1 MQSQEGKKMTSA
13 GYSGLTAA
21 LIGIAGAAY
30 AQGGFAMR
38 QNHDGIYAVDIV
50 TRQGSCDRDYHWK
63 ISVSGG
69 RVSSAGD
76 TPMEASGQINQRG
89 IVDLAFRRFG
99 QVATVIG
106 TLGMG
111 SGSGSWSSTT
121 MQCAGSWSASRQG

>member
-1 MQSQEGKKMTSA
+1 MRRARGCAELGDAKSGRESKMTSG

-21 LIGIAGAAY
+21 LIGIASAAH
-30 AQGGFAMR
+30 AQGGFAVQ
-38 QNHDGIYAVDIV
+38 QNHDGIYAVDIT

-76 TPMEASGQINQRG
+76 TPMVASGQINQRG
-89 IVDLAFRRFG
+89 IVNLAFQRFG

-111 SGSGSWSSTT
+111 SGSGS
-121 MQCAGSWSASRQG
+121 

>member
-1 MQSQEGKKMTSA
+1 MRPIQCSRLFA
-13 GYSGLTAA
+13 AA
-21 LIGIAGAAY
+21 LIGVASAAH

-50 TRQGSCDRDYHWK
+50 TRQGSCDRAYHWL
-63 ISVSGG
+63 IAVSDG

-89 IVDLAFRRFG
+89 IVELAFQRFG

-111 SGSGSWSSTT
+111 FGSGSWSSTT
-121 MQCAGSWSASRQG
+121 MQCAGSWRATKQG